1 MTKYHVIVILSIE
14 TEIEV
19 LGKFASTRILVILF
33 ILMWNWLLTVGLL
46 MSIDVKAYITFIF
59 CCGDQFLCINQKT
72 IILLKSRNSEIM
84 FW

>member
-19 LGKFASTRILVILF
+19 LGKLF